1 MSVYR
6 VERRLWLT
14 ADRTRVV
21 EDGNPAA
28 RYLYA
33 TPGMDIPYA
42 EAVRYGLTGARSHR
56 KAIAGPP
63 ENKALAPTER
73 KRSRRKPA

>member
-33 TPGMDIPYA
+33 TPGMVIPYA
-42 EAVRYGLTGARSHR
+42 EAERYGLAGVRSQS

-63 ENKALAPTER
+63 EDKALAPTER